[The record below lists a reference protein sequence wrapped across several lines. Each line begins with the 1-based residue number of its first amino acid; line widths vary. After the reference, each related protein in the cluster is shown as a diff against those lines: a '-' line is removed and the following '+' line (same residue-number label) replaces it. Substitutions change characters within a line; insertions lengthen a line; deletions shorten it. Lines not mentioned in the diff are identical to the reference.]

1 MAGDRP
7 FESVLRPVCG
17 AVRGN
22 AVDLSEGRPERLT
35 ARWPNSRAM
44 NRRRFLHS
52 ATGAAAVGLAGCL
65 GDGGGDATDTAA
77 PDTGST
83 PGPTR
88 SPTDGPTPTSTPD
101 GPSGVYVQSFR
112 ETMVTPG
119 TATAGDYRFALL
131 VAVPH
136 RFWTVNLDERSVTE
150 IEEDDVH
157 LMATVWDPE
166 TRTVLPNSNL
176 SVEVTRDGELVT
188 QEVIYRML
196 SQRMGFHY
204 GANFPLD
211 GDGAYTARLSV
222 GGVSARKT
230 GAFEGRF
237 EDGATAAVEF
247 EWSKRVREQ
256 LKTEQLDQAGQRGAL
271 RPMEMGEAPQ
281 PRAPKPAAFPG
292 RVLGTGRSDDAKLVT
307 VQLPA
312 AEAGRFTDGR
322 PYLAVSARTPFNR
335 LVLPAMALSA
345 SVARDGEPVFERSLE
360 PTLDPELG
368 HHYGAPLPEPV
379 RSGDEVTL
387 RVGTPPQL
395 ARHEGYE
402 RAFLEMEPATVTA

>member
-1 MAGDRP
+1 
-7 FESVLRPVCG
+7 
-17 AVRGN
+17 
-22 AVDLSEGRPERLT
+22 
-35 ARWPNSRAM
+35 M

-77 PDTGST
+77 TDTGST
-83 PGPTR
+83 PTLTR
-88 SPTDGPTPTSTPD
+88 SPTDGPAPTSTPQ

-112 ETMVTPG
+112 ETMVMPG
-119 TATAGDYRFALL
+119 TATAGAGDYRFALL
-131 VAVPH
+131 LAVPH

-150 IEEDDVH
+150 IEDGDDLH

-166 TRTVLPNSNL
+166 TRTVLPDSNL
-176 SVEVTRDGELVT
+176 SVEITRDGELVT

-211 GDGAYTARLSV
+211 GDGTYTARLSV

-237 EDGATAAVEF
+237 EDGATATVEF
-247 EWSKRVREQ
+247 EWSKRVRER

-271 RPMEMGEAPQ
+271 RPMEMGEVPQ
-281 PRAPKPAAFPG
+281 PRAPKPANLPG
-292 RVLGTGRSDDAKLVT
+292 TVLGTGRSDGAKLVT
-307 VQLPA
+307 TRLPA
-312 AEAGRFTDGR
+312 ADADRFTDGA
-322 PYLAVSARTPFNR
+322 PYLAVSARTPYNR
-335 LVLPAMALSA
+335 LVLPAMGLSA
-345 SVARDGEPVFERSLE
+345 AVARDGETVFEGPLE

-368 HHYGAPLPEPV
+368 HHYGAALPEPV

-387 RVGTPPQL
+387 RAGTPPQL

-402 RAFLEMEPATVTA
+402 RAFLKMEPATITA

>member
-1 MAGDRP
+1 
-7 FESVLRPVCG
+7 
-17 AVRGN
+17 
-22 AVDLSEGRPERLT
+22 
-35 ARWPNSRAM
+35 M
-44 NRRRFLHS
+44 NRRSFLHS
-52 ATGAAAVGLAGCL
+52 ATGAAALGLAGCL
-65 GDGGGDATDTAA
+65 GDGGGDATDTVTTA
-77 PDTGST
+77 TGSA
-83 PGPTR
+83 P
-88 SPTDGPTPTSTPD
+88 PTDEPTSPPSPTPD

-112 ETMVTPG
+112 ETMVMPG

-136 RFWTVNLDERSVTE
+136 RFWTVTLDERSVTE
-150 IEEDDVH
+150 IEEGDDVH

-166 TRTVLPNSNL
+166 TWTVLPDSNL

-211 GDGAYTARLSV
+211 GDGTYTARLSV
-222 GGVSARKT
+222 GGVSARRT
-230 GAFEGRF
+230 GAFEERF
-237 EDGATAAVEF
+237 EDNATATVEF
-247 EWSKRVREQ
+247 DWDKRVREQ

-271 RPMEMGEAPQ
+271 APMEMGDAPQ
-281 PRAPKPAAFPG
+281 PRAPKPPDLPG
-292 RVLGTGRSDDAKLVT
+292 TVLGSGRSDDAKLVAT
-307 VQLPA
+307 HLPA
-312 AEAGRFTDGR
+312 GAAARFTDGA

-345 SVARDGEPVFERSLE
+345 SVVRAGETVFEGALE

-368 HHYGAPLPEPV
+368 HHYGAALPEPV
-379 RSGDEVTL
+379 ESGDELTL
-387 RVGTPPQL
+387 SVGTPPQL

-402 RAFLEMEPATVTA
+402 RAFLRMEPATISV

>member
-1 MAGDRP
+1 
-7 FESVLRPVCG
+7 
-17 AVRGN
+17 
-22 AVDLSEGRPERLT
+22 
-35 ARWPNSRAM
+35 M

-65 GDGGGDATDTAA
+65 GDGGDATDTAGPA
-77 PDTGST
+77 TGST
-83 PGPTR
+83 PQPTR
-88 SPTDGPTPTSTPD
+88 SPADDSTVTSTPD
-101 GPSGVYVQSFR
+101 GPGGVYVQSFR
-112 ETMVTPG
+112 EAMVMPG
-119 TATAGDYRFALL
+119 TARAGDYRFALM

-150 IEEDDVH
+150 IEEGDDVH

-166 TRTVLPNSNL
+166 TQTVLPDSNL
-176 SVEVTRDGELVT
+176 SVEITRDGDLVT

-211 GDGAYTARLSV
+211 GDGTYAARLSV
-222 GGVSARKT
+222 GGVSARTT

-237 EDGATAAVEF
+237 DDGATAAVEF
-247 EWSKRVREQ
+247 EWGKRLRER
-256 LKTEQLDQAGQRGAL
+256 LTTEQLDQAGQRGAL
-271 RPMEMGEAPQ
+271 RPMEMGDVPQ
-281 PRAPKPAAFPG
+281 PRAPEPAALPG
-292 RVLGTGRSDDAKLVT
+292 RVLGTGRSGDAKLVT
-307 VQLPA
+307 TQVPA
-312 AEAGRFTDGR
+312 ADAGRFTDGG

-345 SVARDGEPVFERSLE
+345 SVARDGETGFEGPLE

-368 HHYGAPLPEPV
+368 HHYGAALPEPV
-379 RSGDEVTL
+379 QSGDEVTL

-402 RAFLEMEPATVTA
+402 RAFLRMEPATITA